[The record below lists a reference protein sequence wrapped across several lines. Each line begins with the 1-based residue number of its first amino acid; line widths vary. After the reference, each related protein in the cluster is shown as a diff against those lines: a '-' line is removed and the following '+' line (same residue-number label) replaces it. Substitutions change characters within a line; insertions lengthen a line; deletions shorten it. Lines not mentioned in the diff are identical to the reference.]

1 MKFIQLS
8 GGVRCQTGTN
18 FVNKAPTPQPICSVL
33 YCTNTMPICFPI
45 YTLYQ
50 YWTIFFHTLLC
61 IKVVYKV
68 PTTPQPI
75 CSALLYQHFANMLS
89 MLWYTIDKCRL
100 LHLSLVYQ
108 NWTIFIHNVLHH
120 QSTDQPIYSQ
130 HPQNTKLQNKLPIK
144 SNIVSNTMMLKPR
157 KADFSKEG
165 RKTAYM

>member
-1 MKFIQLS
+1 ML
-8 GGVRCQTGTN
+8 C
-18 FVNKAPTPQPICSVL
+18 AL
-33 YCTNTMPICFPI
+33 
-45 YTLYQ
+45 LYQ
-50 YWTIFFHTLLC
+50 HHANMLSYIHIVPILNHLFPYFTMLLC
-61 IKVVYKV
+61 IKAVYKV

-100 LHLSLVYQ
+100 LHLSIMYQ

-120 QSTDQPIYSQ
+120 QSTDQPIYSL

-165 RKTAYM
+165 RKTAYMQKTSFLSVSAIQKLYIRLHKLHSL